1 MQLNAQFT
9 LSGTVTDSISGEQLL
24 FASVYIPETGHG
36 TISNEY
42 GFFSLEIPKDSTVVI
57 ISYLGYQDKR
67 LVVTKENAKS
77 LSFGL
82 AAASN
87 DLDVVEIVVNKK
99 SKLQEVHNNIQMS
112 SIQLPAK
119 DIVKLPSLGGESDI
133 LKIVQLMPG
142 VQAGSEG
149 QNGMFVRGGDV
160 DQNLVL
166 LDEAVL
172 YNLGHLFGFFSVF
185 NSDALKDVTLIKGG
199 FPSEYGG
206 RLSSVLDIRMKEG
219 NMKEFHGR
227 GGIGLLSSRL
237 TLEGP
242 IIKDKMSFMVSG
254 RRTYIDQVFKRI
266 GSFLPYYFYDLNGKL
281 NYKIS
286 EKDHLYFSAYLGNDV
301 LDLNAAEVDEGGDF
315 NFGFTLGNT
324 SSTIRWNHVFNDKMF
339 ANFTGIYT
347 NFDYNITGNFTETS
361 LYISSAIDDI
371 GAKADFDYFLNDE
384 HKFKFGGMA
393 TLHTFRPNIVN
404 TTGLIEEVLDDNK
417 GALIRTGEYGLYGGH
432 IYQKDSSNWV
442 FQTGARLTGSIV
454 EGRSFIG
461 LEPRLSAQYIIND
474 FHNIKWSYSNMRQY
488 MHLVT
493 SSTVALPTDL
503 WYPVTKNI
511 RPQISDQVAI
521 GYSHF
526 NRKIK
531 SQFTVE
537 SYYKWMNNLTEYRE
551 GANLLLNDEFEQEL
565 LQGRGRSYGVEF
577 LLKRDEGWFTGWIGY
592 GISWTERQ
600 FDELNNGNWY
610 YATYDRRH
618 SISAVTS
625 IKLSEKWNAAF
636 VWVYATGSRFT
647 PQIGYYA
654 VPNTSFTGVDL
665 IPEYAERNSVRMSPA
680 HRLDLNFVYK
690 SRESKKFRSEWHFG
704 AYNFYNRASPWRIN
718 VTQNDDGSFS
728 YVQPGLFGMIPS
740 IAYNFEF

>member
-1 MQLNAQFT
+1 
-9 LSGTVTDSISGEQLL
+9 
-24 FASVYIPETGHG
+24 
-36 TISNEY
+36 
-42 GFFSLEIPKDSTVVI
+42 
-57 ISYLGYQDKR
+57 
-67 LVVTKENAKS
+67 
-77 LSFGL
+77 
-82 AAASN
+82 
-87 DLDVVEIVVNKK
+87 
-99 SKLQEVHNNIQMS
+99 
-112 SIQLPAK
+112 
-119 DIVKLPSLGGESDI
+119 
-133 LKIVQLMPG
+133 
-142 VQAGSEG
+142 
-149 QNGMFVRGGDV
+149 
-160 DQNLVL
+160 
-166 LDEAVL
+166 
-172 YNLGHLFGFFSVF
+172 
-185 NSDALKDVTLIKGG
+185 
-199 FPSEYGG
+199 
-206 RLSSVLDIRMKEG
+206 
-219 NMKEFHGR
+219 
-227 GGIGLLSSRL
+227 
-237 TLEGP
+237 
-242 IIKDKMSFMVSG
+242 
-254 RRTYIDQVFKRI
+254 
-266 GSFLPYYFYDLNGKL
+266 
-281 NYKIS
+281 
-286 EKDHLYFSAYLGNDV
+286 
-301 LDLNAAEVDEGGDF
+301 
-315 NFGFTLGNT
+315 
-324 SSTIRWNHVFNDKMF
+324 
-339 ANFTGIYT
+339 
-347 NFDYNITGNFTETS
+347 
-361 LYISSAIDDI
+361 
-371 GAKADFDYFLNDE
+371 
-384 HKFKFGGMA
+384 MA